1 MDLSQESEV
10 LDMTLE
16 HYCTL
21 FSKLTRAPGRMWGDE
36 TRNHAPHKPL
46 LLLAVIDL
54 VARGVLNSR
63 FISVTGE
70 LVELNELFTDYW
82 RSIVPVTQTS
92 SIAFPFSRLHTE
104 PFWKLLPLPEYEITR
119 PIINSISTVSQLRN
133 VALGAEIDEALFL
146 HMSSASGRKTLA
158 AALLGSCF
166 SGSGQQ
172 SLREQAGI
180 HTEAFRYSCALEKAA
195 HEQRAAEPVFSEEY
209 KPAARDQGFRRA
221 IVLHYDHRCA
231 LCGTRIVTS
240 EGHTAV
246 DAAHIVPWS
255 FSQNDDIR
263 NGMALCKLCHWG
275 FDEGLMGVSDAYA
288 VIISRQVA
296 QSHNT
301 AGALLNLADRS
312 MLGPQDKALWPL
324 KVHLGWHRAT
334 FRL

>member
-1 MDLSQESEV
+1 
-10 LDMTLE
+10 MTLE
-16 HYCTL
+16 HYCAL
-21 FSKLTRAPGRMWGDE
+21 FSRLTRAPGRMWGQE
-36 TRNHAPHKPL
+36 TRNRAPHKPL
-46 LLLAVIDL
+46 LLLAVMDL

-63 FISVTGE
+63 FISITGE

-104 PFWKLLPLPEYEITR
+104 PFWKLIPLPGREITR
-119 PIINSISTVSQLRN
+119 PIINSISSVSQLRN
-133 VALGAEIDEALFL
+133 VALGAEMDEALFL
-146 HMSSASGRKTLA
+146 HMSSASGRRTLA

-166 SGSGQQ
+166 SDGGQQ
-172 SLREQAGI
+172 AVREQAGI
-180 HTEAFRYSCALEKAA
+180 HKEAFQYSRALEEAA
-195 HEQRAAEPVFSEEY
+195 HAQKAAEPVFPEEY
-209 KPAARDQGFRRA
+209 KAAARDQGFRRA
-221 IVLHYDHRCA
+221 IVFNYDHRCA
-231 LCGTRIVTS
+231 FCGTRIVTS

-255 FSQNDDIR
+255 VSQNDDIR

-275 FDEGLMGVSDAYA
+275 FDEGLMGVSDTYA

-296 QSHNT
+296 QSHNA

-312 MLGPQDKALWPL
+312 ILGPQDKALWPL
-324 KVHLGWHRAT
+324 KVHLGWHRTT